1 MQVTNQPPGQG
12 RVASTAALRIALLY
26 ILIAGLW
33 ITFSDQVVNRLALTP
48 AAITRVQ
55 TYKGWGFVVAMGVL
69 LYLERQQAERRNLEN
84 LRLRAQTQSIF
95 DLAPNPILIIEL
107 DTLELIAANQ
117 SATQTFGPA
126 TGQIFRQIFASAQAE
141 RSPYDQQQLDA
152 QVRSAEPARF
162 TSHAALED
170 GRSFFLD
177 VAVRGITWQD
187 RNAAIVIIAD
197 ITERKRYEETIL
209 RLNEELEH
217 HVAART
223 AALEAKNKELETFT
237 YSVSHDLKAPLRGID
252 GYSRLLLD
260 DHAASLNEEG
270 RHFLHTIRQATARMN
285 QLIDDLLAYSRLERR
300 ALAIS
305 QLDPNIL
312 VDTCVQERGEE
323 IRARQIDLVVSIPY
337 HQVTADSE
345 SLGQALRNLL
355 DNALKFTRDTPNP
368 RIEIGGEENP
378 QSYLLWVRDNGAG
391 FDMKHHDR
399 IFEVFQR
406 LHRNDEYP
414 GTGIGLAIVRK
425 AMERVGGRTWAESEP
440 EKGSTFYLEI
450 WKPK

>member
-1 MQVTNQPPGQG
+1 MKVTNQPPGQG

-48 AAITRVQ
+48 TAITRVQ

-117 SATQTFGPA
+117 SATQTFGSA

-217 HVAART
+217 HVATRT

-260 DHAASLNEEG
+260 DHAAG
-270 RHFLHTIRQATARMN
+270 
-285 QLIDDLLAYSRLERR
+285 
-300 ALAIS
+300 
-305 QLDPNIL
+305 
-312 VDTCVQERGEE
+312 
-323 IRARQIDLVVSIPY
+323 
-337 HQVTADSE
+337 
-345 SLGQALRNLL
+345 
-355 DNALKFTRDTPNP
+355 
-368 RIEIGGEENP
+368 
-378 QSYLLWVRDNGAG
+378 
-391 FDMKHHDR
+391 
-399 IFEVFQR
+399 
-406 LHRNDEYP
+406 
-414 GTGIGLAIVRK
+414 
-425 AMERVGGRTWAESEP
+425 
-440 EKGSTFYLEI
+440 
-450 WKPK
+450 

>member
-1 MQVTNQPPGQG
+1 MANHPPGQG
-12 RVASTAALRIALLY
+12 RSSSIAALRIALIY

-33 ITFSDQVVNRLALTP
+33 ITFSDQVVDRLGLNP
-48 AAITRVQ
+48 AGITRVQ
-55 TYKGWGFVVAMGVL
+55 TYKGWGFVVTMGVL
-69 LYLERQQAERRNLEN
+69 LFLERQQAERRNHEN
-84 LRLRAQTQSIF
+84 IRLRAQTQSIF
-95 DLAPNPILIIEL
+95 DLAPNPVLIIEL

-141 RSPYDQQQLDA
+141 RSAHDQQQLDA
-152 QVRSAEPARF
+152 QVRSAEPVRF
-162 TSHAALED
+162 TSRATLED
-170 GRSFFLD
+170 GKSFFLD
-177 VAVRGITWQD
+177 VAVRGITWQG

-209 RLNEELEH
+209 RLNEELEQ

-260 DHAASLNEEG
+260 DHAASLDEEG

-312 VDTCVQERGEE
+312 VDTCVQERSEE
-323 IRARQIDLVVSIPY
+323 IRARQIDLVVNIPY
-337 HQVTADSE
+337 PQLTADSE
-345 SLGQALRNLL
+345 SLGHALRNLL

-368 RIEIGGEENP
+368 RIEIGGEETP
-378 QSYLLWVRDNGAG
+378 TSYRLWVRDNGPG

-399 IFEVFQR
+399 IFEIFQR

-425 AMERVGGRTWAESEP
+425 AMERAGGRAWAESEP
-440 EKGSTFYLEI
+440 EKGATFYLEI